1 MEDYRCGH
9 SSGFAPDS
17 LFKSHT
23 RLTPF
28 WGTNLGKIILIE
40 KINKNILFFNKFL
53 YLCRNKTYFSLM
65 IIEWWNSLDLAN
77 KILWAVTLSASLVFV
92 IQTVMTFLGAAG
104 DSDFDINTDADASA
118 PGDLADGSVDVGGGP
133 DAAETS
139 HLGSGMNL
147 LTFRNFINFLIG
159 FGWTAILLEKSIPA
173 TGLRMLIAI
182 VVGLI
187 LVVLVMLL
195 FKWLTD
201 MQQSGN
207 INVYKSAVGCEGTVY
222 LTIPGE
228 RAGEGKI
235 QITISNAVREYA
247 AVTDGPTLKT
257 GVRIRVVE
265 VVSANTMLVE
275 EINSVII

>member
-1 MEDYRCGH
+1 
-9 SSGFAPDS
+9 
-17 LFKSHT
+17 
-23 RLTPF
+23 
-28 WGTNLGKIILIE
+28 
-40 KINKNILFFNKFL
+40 
-53 YLCRNKTYFSLM
+53 M
-65 IIEWWNSLDLAN
+65 IDWWNSLEPAM

-104 DSDFDINTDADASA
+104 DTDFDINTDMDTAGPSDI
-118 PGDLADGSVDVGGGP
+118 ADGSVDVGADVDTG
-133 DAAETS
+133 ETG
-139 HLGSGMNL
+139 HLGTGMNL

-159 FGWTAILLEKSIPA
+159 FGWTAILLKDSIPA

-182 VVGLI
+182 LVGI
-187 LVVLVMLL
+187 VLVAIVMLL

-207 INVYKSAVGCEGTVY
+207 INVFKSAVDCEGSVY

-228 RAGEGKI
+228 RAGEGKV
-235 QITISNAVREYA
+235 QITINNAVREYA

-257 GVRIRVVE
+257 GQRIRVVE
-265 VVSANTMLVE
+265 VISANTLLVE

>member
-1 MEDYRCGH
+1 MF
-9 SSGFAPDS
+9 SFWA
-17 LFKSHT
+17 T
-23 RLTPF
+23 LTV
-28 WGTNLGKIILIE
+28 G
-40 KINKNILFFNKFL
+40 
-53 YLCRNKTYFSLM
+53 M
-65 IIEWWNSLDLAN
+65 
-77 KILWAVTLSASLVFV
+77 KILWCITLATSLIFV
-92 IQTVMTFLGAAG
+92 IQSIATFLGA
-104 DSDFDINTDADASA
+104 DADHGGMDGA
-118 PGDLADGSVDVGGGP
+118 DLDMNGIPDDPSFADVHS
-133 DAAETS
+133 T
-139 HLGSGMNL
+139 GMNL

-257 GVRIRVVE
+257 GARIRVVE
-265 VVSANTMLVE
+265 VVSANTLLVE

>member
-1 MEDYRCGH
+1 M
-9 SSGFAPDS
+9 
-17 LFKSHT
+17 
-23 RLTPF
+23 
-28 WGTNLGKIILIE
+28 
-40 KINKNILFFNKFL
+40 
-53 YLCRNKTYFSLM
+53 
-65 IIEWWNSLDLAN
+65 IEWWNSLEPAM

-104 DSDFDINTDADASA
+104 DSDFDINSDIGGEA

-133 DAAETS
+133 DAGGHDAAHPST
-139 HLGSGMNL
+139 GMNL

-159 FGWTAILLEKSIPA
+159 FGWTAILLKDSVPA

-182 VVGLI
+182 VVGAV
-187 LVVLVMLL
+187 LVVIVMLL

-207 INVYKSAVGCEGTVY
+207 ISVYKSAVGCEGTVY

-235 QITISNAVREYA
+235 QITINNSVREYE

-257 GVRIRVVE
+257 GARIRVVE
-265 VVSANTMLVE
+265 VVSADTLLVE

>member
-1 MEDYRCGH
+1 M
-9 SSGFAPDS
+9 
-17 LFKSHT
+17 
-23 RLTPF
+23 
-28 WGTNLGKIILIE
+28 
-40 KINKNILFFNKFL
+40 
-53 YLCRNKTYFSLM
+53 
-65 IIEWWNSLDLAN
+65 IEWWNSLEPAM
-77 KILWAVTLSASLVFV
+77 KVLWAVTLSASLVFV

-104 DSDFDINTDADASA
+104 DSDFDINTDVDASA

-133 DAAETS
+133 DASETG
-139 HLGSGMNL
+139 HLGSGMTL
-147 LTFRNFINFLIG
+147 RTFRNFVNFLIG
-159 FGWTAILLEKSIPA
+159 FGWTAILLKDSVPS

-182 VVGLI
+182 AVGI
-187 LVVLVMLL
+187 VLVILVMLL

-201 MQQSGN
+201 MQESGN

-235 QITISNAVREYA
+235 QITINNSVREYA

-257 GVRIRVVE
+257 GARIRVVE
-265 VVSANTMLVE
+265 VVSANTLLVE